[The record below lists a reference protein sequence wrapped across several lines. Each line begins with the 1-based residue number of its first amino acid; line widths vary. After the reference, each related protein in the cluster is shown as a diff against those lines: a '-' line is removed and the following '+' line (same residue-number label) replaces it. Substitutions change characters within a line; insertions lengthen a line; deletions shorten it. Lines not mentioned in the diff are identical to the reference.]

1 MSLKELKLIFPKIS
15 DAPKPS
21 DRDAYFLF
29 ALAALWR
36 DLSGEER
43 QEWWSVLEKE
53 ERLDFLR
60 LLGGLRLQRSFRCNA
75 LKLFYSSTWYTSR
88 ALQPSSVPSSV
99 PSSETTVKKK
109 NKKRKR
115 RWRGAS
121 LSIYCCCDRTGQD
134 TTADTTLEPLF

>member
-15 DAPKPS
+15 DAPSPS

-36 DLSGEER
+36 DSGGEER

-60 LLGGLRLQRSFRCNA
+60 LLAGLRLQRSFRCNA
-75 LKLFYSSTWYTSR
+75 LK
-88 ALQPSSVPSSV
+88 
-99 PSSETTVKKK
+99 
-109 NKKRKR
+109 
-115 RWRGAS
+115 
-121 LSIYCCCDRTGQD
+121 CDD
-134 TTADTTLEPLF
+134 